1 MQESMTKEL
10 EFISCGCYNT
20 TPIILIST
28 GFLVKTHQ
36 SQVLFPVYTRGI
48 IAILV
53 KADTACI
60 WMNVL
65 MRNR

>member
-1 MQESMTKEL
+1 MDATH
-10 EFISCGCYNT
+10 T
-20 TPIILIST
+20 TPFILISA

-36 SQVLFPVYTRGI
+36 LQVLFPVYTRGI

-53 KADTACI
+53 KANTACI